1 MCNRY
6 RISAKQ
12 AAVMRAC
19 RFEPP
24 YAPDEVFPPT
34 REIFPTG
41 KKTARHGP
49 IVRRSAGGNRPLEMV
64 LMEWGF
70 PTRIPSKRNPEVK
83 LDKYVTNAR
92 NLSSSMWKPSLT
104 TPDRRCIVP
113 FTQFAEPHPDGG
125 KGDDNLPKQM
135 WFSLPDQPIGF
146 FAGLWRPTERG
157 EAFAF
162 GTTEPNAIVR
172 PWHPKAMP
180 VILRPGDLLTWL
192 DGSTEEALA
201 LVRPYDGPM
210 HQQVETPRGDLI
222 EIDA

>member
-19 RFEPP
+19 GFEPV
-24 YAPDEVFPPT
+24 YAPDEVLPPP

-49 IVRRSAGGNRPLEMV
+49 VVRRQSSGNRPLEIV

-70 PTRIPSKRNPEVK
+70 PTKVPSKRDPEVK

-92 NLSSSMWKPSLT
+92 HLRIEMWR
-104 TPDRRCIVP
+104 TPLASPVQRCIVP
-113 FTQFAEPHPDGG
+113 FTWFAEPHPEGG
-125 KGDDNLPKQM
+125 KGDDGKPKQM
-135 WFSLPDQPIGF
+135 WFALPDQPIGF
-146 FAGLWRPTERG
+146 FAGLWQQTDRG
-157 EAFAF
+157 EAYAF
-162 GTTEPNAIVR
+162 VTTRPNEFVK
-172 PWHPKAMP
+172 PWHSKAMP
-180 VILRPGDLLTWL
+180 AILCPADLHGWL
-192 DGSTEEALA
+192 DGSLAEAKA
-201 LVRPYDGPM
+201 LVRPYAGEM
-210 HQQVETPRGDLI
+210 VRQVETPSDELI

>member
-19 RFEPP
+19 GVEPP
-24 YAPDEVFPPT
+24 FAPDEVFPPA

-49 IVRRSAGGNRPLEMV
+49 VVRRSPGGNRPLEMV

-70 PTRIPSKRNPEVK
+70 PTRIPSKRDPEVK

-92 NLSSSMWKPSLT
+92 NLSSNMWKPSLN

-113 FTQFAEPHPDGG
+113 FTHFAEPHPEGG

-162 GTTEPNAIVR
+162 GTTEPNEVVR

-180 VILRPGDLLTWL
+180 VILRPCDLLTWL
-192 DGSTEEALA
+192 DGSADEALA
-201 LVRPYDGPM
+201 LVKPYAGPM
-210 HQQVETPRGDLI
+210 HHQVETPRGDLI
-222 EIDA
+222 EIEA